1 MSAKRNPETQN
12 SFLVSIIVAWWV
24 TVGQFGIIDKNF
36 TLFLC
41 KRAFTALQNYLKY
54 GIKDWALLAKE
65 FGIEII
71 EKYLKEKSII

>member
-54 GIKDWALLAKE
+54 GIKQKICLLKCDT
-65 FGIEII
+65 
-71 EKYLKEKSII
+71 KTSIG